1 MRYALLDSHGVC
13 VNVVLW
19 DGKSQW
25 EPSNDLQI
33 AQIEPALI
41 GRRYQ
46 FDKNLDQWI
55 EVSKT
60 QQEIEAEE
68 TQRTQLQ
75 AEEVRV
81 ERNRLLVE
89 SDWTQGRDIPDAIA
103 ELWATY
109 RQELRDLPQQ
119 EGFPWDITW
128 PEPPTN

>member
-25 EPSNDLQI
+25 EPSNNLQI
-33 AQIEPALI
+33 AQIESALI
-41 GRRYQ
+41 GRRYR

-55 EVSKT
+55 EVLKT

-75 AEEVRV
+75 AEKVRV
-81 ERNRLLVE
+81 ERNRLLIE

-103 ELWATY
+103 ELWAAY
-109 RQELRDLPQQ
+109 RQELRDVPQQ
-119 EGFPWDITW
+119 EGFPWEVNW
-128 PEPPTN
+128 PEKP